1 MKSRM
6 RSGGL
11 GSFGDFL
18 TSTSSGDSSILC
30 CRLVPQD
37 RRSGANNQRG
47 DQEMEALGPH
57 LPGPGAPSRTVAAG
71 NGAVPPV
78 DVRGTRRMFL
88 IVEDVVEVESLQV
101 STWAQNFNCPVLF

>member
-1 MKSRM
+1 M

-11 GSFGDFL
+11 GSFGDKFNL
-18 TSTSSGDSSILC
+18 NLLEKRLQHFGC

-37 RRSGANNQRG
+37 RRSGANNQHG

-78 DVRGTRRMFL
+78 DVRGTRRVFL
-88 IVEDVVEVESLQV
+88 IVEDAVEVESLQV